1 MAVKKILVVDDS
13 PSIRNVLKS
22 TLQGGGF
29 EVATAQDGQK
39 AIKMVNS
46 ESFDL
51 IITDVNMPNMNGI
64 EFTDSVRKGE
74 NPNKHVPI
82 LVSTTESA
90 REKKDSGR
98 VAGASGWIVK
108 PFEGATLLAAVNKL
122 LSR

>member
-108 PFEGATLLAAVNKL
+108 PFEGTTLLAAVNKL